1 MTSLPPSVTPRL
13 APQNRCVYS
22 RGDVNPRP
30 WLPPAELRAP
40 LLAVT
45 VSSGVCVAIAAATIL
60 WLHRMRSGVLLW
72 NLFLAWLPLVF
83 ALIAYRLGRSGVRRD
98 WRFGAAAAVWLLFFP
113 NAPYICT
120 DLVHLPPAWWPHYW
134 AALVLILLHAVT
146 GLVVGGLSLF
156 LLHTLVTRRW
166 GRVIGWTFAGTVC
179 GLSGFGIY
187 LGRFLRFN
195 SWDAVTQPKRLF
207 EGISQFATQPPAEP
221 TLLAFSPLFGLFV
234 FLSYLML
241 HSLTRLSVSSAGE
254 TARPATEP

>member
-1 MTSLPPSVTPRL
+1 MTLPPPAANSP
-13 APQNRCVYS
+13 ASPPNRCVYS
-22 RGDVNPRP
+22 RGGRSPRD

-45 VSSGVCVAIAAATIL
+45 VASGVCVAIAAATIL

-83 ALIAYRLGRSGVRRD
+83 ALIAYRLGRPGAPRD
-98 WRFGAAAAVWLLFFP
+98 WRFVAATAAWLLFFP

-134 AALVLILLHAVT
+134 PALMLILLNAVT
-146 GLVVGGLSLF
+146 GLVMACVSLSL
-156 LLHTLVTRRW
+156 LHALVARRW
-166 GRVIGWTFAGTVC
+166 GPVVGWLFAGAVC

-195 SWDAVTQPKRLF
+195 SWDAVTQPRRLF

-221 TLLAFSPLFGLFV
+221 SLLAFSPLFGLFV
-234 FLSYLML
+234 FLSYFML
-241 HSLTRLSVSSAGE
+241 HSLTQLRIPSAGD
-254 TARPATEP
+254 AAPPSSEP